1 MKNDRSIKY
10 VRKARLGQAS
20 ADKVPKVHAEAR
32 DLQGESRIIAH
43 LQIGVKLISSDMF
56 IQRLTACIAFALLA
70 SCAVLDPNNI
80 IGRRNP
86 DAYSANSPSTVDGPS
101 IDWRRAAFEYVW
113 NTINEKYYD
122 PALHG
127 VDWRAAR
134 GRHEPRIMAAVSDD
148 DYWDALDRMAGEL
161 KDSHTRV
168 NSPKRAAQER
178 DHESHSLGIGM
189 LELDGE
195 LIVSAV
201 NPQSDAWWVGVRPGM
216 AIKTIDNEPAM
227 TRYRRLLGEARD
239 SSTPWART
247 RGAIRA
253 ISAGELDSSVT
264 MTFTRHTATG
274 STDDINATIKR
285 RRFRAPPESVTRVL
299 PSGYGYLR
307 FSGFAGELQ
316 SGILAAVERLK
327 VTPGIIVDL
336 RGNGGGSLGM
346 ANTLLS
352 KFLPAKTKG
361 AKILTRTGQPI
372 KVAFITVMK
381 LDTEIGGEP
390 GAYAKPL
397 VILINDSSASASE
410 IFAGTLQELGR
421 ATVIGSRTCGCLLGY
436 LGYADLPGGGQLAYS
451 EVGFVLPKG
460 TRIEGNGVKPDI
472 EIPRSREDIL
482 FNRDRALEAA
492 EVHLRTEVSKK

>member
-1 MKNDRSIKY
+1 
-10 VRKARLGQAS
+10 
-20 ADKVPKVHAEAR
+20 
-32 DLQGESRIIAH
+32 
-43 LQIGVKLISSDMF
+43 MF
-56 IQRLTACIAFALLA
+56 IRRLTAFIVCSLLA

-80 IGRRNP
+80 IGRRSP
-86 DAYSANSPSTVDGPS
+86 DAYAANAPLTVDGPT
-101 IDWRRAAFEYVW
+101 IDWRKIAFEYVW

-122 PALHG
+122 PTLHG

-134 GRHEPRIMAAVSDD
+134 ARHEPRIMAAVSDD
-148 DYWDALDRMAGEL
+148 DYWDRLDRMAGEL

-168 NSPKRAAQER
+168 HGPKQAAQQR

-216 AIKTIDNEPAM
+216 AIKTIDGEAAM
-227 TRYRRLLGEARD
+227 TRYGRLLGEARD

-253 ISAGELDSSVT
+253 ISAGELESAIA
-264 MTFTRHTATG
+264 MTFTRHAATG
-274 STDDINATIKR
+274 TTDDISATIKR
-285 RRFRAPPESVTRVL
+285 RRFRAPPETVSRVL
-299 PSGYGYLR
+299 PSGVGYLR

-316 SGILAAVERLK
+316 GGVLAAIERLK
-327 VTPGIIVDL
+327 HTPAIIVDL

-346 ANTLLS
+346 ANTLMS

-381 LDTEIGGEP
+381 LETEFDGEP
-390 GAYAKPL
+390 GGYAKPL
-397 VILINDSSASASE
+397 VILTNDSSASAAE
-410 IFAGTLQELGR
+410 IFTGTLQDLGR
-421 ATVIGSRTCGCLLGY
+421 ATVIGGRTCGCLLGY

-492 EVHLRTEVSKK
+492 EAHLRDRVSRK